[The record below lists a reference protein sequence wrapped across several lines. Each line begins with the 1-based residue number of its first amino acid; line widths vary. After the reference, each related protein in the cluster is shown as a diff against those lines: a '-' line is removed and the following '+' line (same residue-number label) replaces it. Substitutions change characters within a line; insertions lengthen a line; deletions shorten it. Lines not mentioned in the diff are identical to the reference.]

1 MFEMIEKSAITRAVL
16 NQSQSEYQRYMWVED
31 KKEWSIF
38 LYLPKDKCDSY
49 NLCGPYG
56 NCIMGESPVCQCV
69 QGFKH
74 KSLQTSWNPEEWY
87 KGCERSKPLSCLDK
101 TGFDKISGL
110 KMPDTTFSLL
120 NETMSLNE
128 CEVRC
133 LNNCTCIAYS
143 NSDTRNGGSGCAMW
157 FNDLIDIRQM
167 AANKEDA
174 NSQVIYIRMPAS
186 EQGMGLYRVLI
197 SLLFGF

>member
-1 MFEMIEKSAITRAVL
+1 
-16 NQSQSEYQRYMWVED
+16 
-31 KKEWSIF
+31 
-38 LYLPKDKCDSY
+38 
-49 NLCGPYG
+49 
-56 NCIMGESPVCQCV
+56 MGESPVCQCV
-69 QGFKH
+69 EGFKP
-74 KSLQTSWNPEEWY
+74 KSLQTWNPEEWY

-101 TGFDKISGL
+101 TGFDKFSGL

-128 CEVRC
+128 CKVRC

-157 FNDLIDIRQM
+157 FGKLIDIRQM

-174 NSQVIYIRMPAS
+174 NSQNIYIRMPAS
-186 EQGMGLYRVLI
+186 EQGMGLYIVLI